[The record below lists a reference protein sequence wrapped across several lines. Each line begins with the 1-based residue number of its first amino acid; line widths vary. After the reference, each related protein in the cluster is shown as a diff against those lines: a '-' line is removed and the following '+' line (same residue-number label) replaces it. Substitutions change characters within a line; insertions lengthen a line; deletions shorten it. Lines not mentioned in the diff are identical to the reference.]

1 MRFVFG
7 IAAGVMALG
16 LPVAASALV
25 SGIVT
30 GRSGIERVQAEAGTT
45 GVPGSGTERR
55 AKAGPKRHHPQ
66 PSPSKRR
73 NEDNDGAGPDVNP
86 SPDAMEPPGCIY
98 RKEPLGLIV

>member
-7 IAAGVMALG
+7 IAAGVTVLSLSA
-16 LPVAASALV
+16 AASALV

-30 GRSGIERVQAEAGTT
+30 GRSGMERVQAEAGT

-55 AKAGPKRHHPQ
+55 AKAGPKRHHSR
-66 PSPSKRR
+66 PSPSERH
-73 NEDNDGAGPDVNP
+73 NEDNGGAGPNVNP
-86 SPDAMEPPGCIY
+86 PPDAMEPPGCIY

>member
-7 IAAGVMALG
+7 IAAGVMVLG
-16 LPVAASALV
+16 PTDAASALA

-30 GRSGIERVQAEAGTT
+30 ERSGIERVQAEAGT

-55 AKAGPKRHHPQ
+55 AKAGPKRHHPR
-66 PSPSKRR
+66 PSPSERR
-73 NEDNDGAGPDVNP
+73 NEDNGGAGPNVNP
-86 SPDAMEPPGCIY
+86 PPDAMEPPGCIY

>member
-7 IAAGVMALG
+7 IAAGVTVLS
-16 LPVAASALV
+16 LPAAAPALV

-30 GRSGIERVQAEAGTT
+30 ARSGMERIQVEAGTS
-45 GVPGSGTERR
+45 VPGPGAERR

-66 PSPSKRR
+66 PAPSKRH
-73 NEDNDGAGPDVNP
+73 NGDNGGAGPNVNP